1 MKIVIRPYRETDREL
16 LCALTIAA
24 FDGVSIDQN
33 IDRLLGPIAGRDW
46 GWRKAQHFVSD
57 IETGA
62 EIAVAA
68 EADTDRAVGYI
79 TYHFQR
85 EARIGWIHNMAVA
98 AAYRGQGL
106 GRRLLEHALARFRA
120 EGMTISQIE
129 TIEQNAIGCHLYP
142 ALGFREVA
150 RKIYYAMPLG
160 QASRSERVEGAS
172 SDEPRG

>member
-1 MKIVIRPYRETDREL
+1 MDIVIRPYRETDRATLE
-16 LCALTIAA
+16 ALTVAA

-46 GWRKAQHFVSD
+46 RWRKTQHLAFD
-57 IETGA
+57 IDNGA
-62 EIAVAA
+62 EVAVAA
-68 EADTDRAVGYI
+68 EHDSDRPVGYI
-79 TYHFQR
+79 TCHFQR
-85 EARIGWIHNMAVA
+85 ESKTGWIHNMAVA
-98 AAYRGQGL
+98 AECRGQGL

-120 EGMTISQIE
+120 EGMTIAQIE

-160 QASRSERVEGAS
+160 SEPGSGNRA
-172 SDEPRG
+172 